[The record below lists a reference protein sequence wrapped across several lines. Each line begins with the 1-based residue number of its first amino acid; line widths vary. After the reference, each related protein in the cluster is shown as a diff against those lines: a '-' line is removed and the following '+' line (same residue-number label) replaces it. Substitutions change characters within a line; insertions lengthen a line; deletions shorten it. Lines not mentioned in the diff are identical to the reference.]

1 MLKRELNK
9 SFSGCNSSIQYNVV
23 NSTDFLVGVLTCPKA
38 SQPLRTVHDEGQN
51 KIAHAHIPI
60 HLFARRTWRKENI
73 GLINDK
79 INHG

>member
-1 MLKRELNK
+1 MLNRELNK
-9 SFSGCNSSIQYNVV
+9 SFSGFNSSIQYNVV
-23 NSTDFLVGVLTCPKA
+23 NSTDFLVGVLTRPKYYCE
-38 SQPLRTVHDEGQN
+38 PCMRRDRI

-79 INHG
+79 INRG